1 MIDEILSFGASFD
14 WITPI
19 ASLLQD
25 IANGPSCGFGLPADA
40 GFSGRD
46 VERLLRAKGVK
57 VWGLMVV
64 DNLIIFRVRKAQ
76 AAWAKYLLE
85 QAKVPIL
92 YAPSEAGSAKPGQ
105 SRHDFDPFGALES
118 MARFLDKLHGDQ
130 S

>member
-1 MIDEILSFGASFD
+1 MIDKILSVGASFD

-19 ASLLQD
+19 ASFMQD

-46 VERLLRAKGVK
+46 VERLLKARGVK

-76 AAWAKYLLE
+76 ARWARYLLE
-85 QAKVPIL
+85 RAKVPIL
-92 YAPSEAGSAKPGQ
+92 HAPPESDSPGPVRSGPDPDLLAAFDSA
-105 SRHDFDPFGALES
+105 
-118 MARFLDKLHGDQ
+118 ARFLDKLHGDQ

>member
-1 MIDEILSFGASFD
+1 MIDKILSFGASLD

-19 ASLLQD
+19 ASILQD
-25 IANGPSCGFGLPADA
+25 IAHGPSCGFGLPADA

-76 AAWAKYLLE
+76 AAWARYLLD
-85 QAKVPIL
+85 QANVPIL
-92 YAPSEAGSAKPGQ
+92 HAPPEAGSPGPDRANQ
-105 SRHDFDPFGALES
+105 DPDLLGAMDS
-118 MARFLDKLHGDQ
+118 AARFLDKLHGD
-130 S
+130 

>member
-1 MIDEILSFGASFD
+1 MIDKILSFGASLD

-19 ASLLQD
+19 ASILQD
-25 IANGPSCGFGLPADA
+25 IVHGPSCGFGLPADA

-76 AAWAKYLLE
+76 AGWARYLLE

-92 YAPSEAGSAKPGQ
+92 YAPREAGSARPGQ
-105 SRHDFDPFGALES
+105 SHQDPDPFGALDS
-118 MARFLDKLHGDQ
+118 AARFLDKLHGDQ